1 MLIKSLSVAS
11 ILVCLTVGSVH
22 ATTIDISLTGD
33 NSLGA
38 FDYPQHVFARHVF
51 GGLSEQSPV
60 TLQNGDTVNVT
71 LTFNAPVYLRSS
83 YGAAIGQV
91 PNDSL
96 GLTFTG
102 AVSGTIEATGT
113 MDLYESGQLVFSSG
127 KLNGVGIGNVY
138 DSAALG
144 SYGVSFDT
152 LKSTFSVSGL
162 TAPAVLQQAD
172 LSFTEF
178 PPTQLSVPLPIG
190 NTGTVSLVPEPAVA
204 SLVLTGIAI
213 AGLGRWRRSRV
224 RATSK

>member
-1 MLIKSLSVAS
+1 MLVKLLSVAS

-22 ATTIDISLTGD
+22 AATIDISLTGD

-102 AVSGTIEATGT
+102 AVSGTIEATGI
-113 MDLYESGQLVFSSG
+113 MDLYESGQQVFSG

-172 LSFTEF
+172 LSFIEF
-178 PPTQLSVPLPIG
+178 PPTQLPVPSPIVNNG
-190 NTGTVSLVPEPAVA
+190 SISLVPEPSVT
-204 SLVLTGIAI
+204 SLALTALAI
-213 AGLGRWRRSRV
+213 AGLGRSRRSRA
-224 RATSK
+224 RATDR

>member
-1 MLIKSLSVAS
+1 MLIKSLSVAG

-22 ATTIDISLTGD
+22 ATTIDISLMGD

-51 GGLSEQSPV
+51 GGLSEQNPV
-60 TLQNGDTVNVT
+60 TVANGDTVNVT
-71 LTFNAPVYLRSS
+71 LTFNASVYLRSS

-102 AVSGTIEATGT
+102 SVSGTIEATGT
-113 MDLYESGQLVFSSG
+113 MDLYESGQQVFSG

-144 SYGVSFDT
+144 AYGMSFDT

-162 TAPAVLQQAD
+162 TAAAVLQRAD
-172 LSFTEF
+172 LSFIEF
-178 PPTQLSVPLPIG
+178 PPTQLSVPSPIG
-190 NTGTVSLVPEPAVA
+190 DTGTVSLVPEPSVA
-204 SLVLTGIAI
+204 SLALTALAV
-213 AGLGRWRRSRV
+213 AGLGRSRRSRA
-224 RATSK
+224 RATGR

>member
-11 ILVCLTVGSVH
+11 FWVCLTVGSVH
-22 ATTIDISLTGD
+22 AATIDISLTGD

-38 FDYPQHVFARHVF
+38 FDYPQHVFASHVF
-51 GGLSEQSPV
+51 GGLSEQNPV

-83 YGAAIGQV
+83 YGVAIGQV

-102 AVSGTIEATGT
+102 AVSGTVEATGT
-113 MDLYESGQLVFSSG
+113 MDLYESGQQVFSG
-127 KLNGVGIGNVY
+127 KLNGVGIDNVY

-144 SYGVSFDT
+144 TNGVSFDT

-162 TAPAVLQQAD
+162 KAPALLQRAD

-178 PPTQLSVPLPIG
+178 PPTQQPVLSPVD
-190 NTGTVSLVPEPAVA
+190 NNGTISLVPEPSVA
-204 SLVLTGIAI
+204 SLALTALVI
-213 AGLGRWRRSRV
+213 AGLGRLRAGRV
-224 RATSK
+224 RAISR